1 MQLSILLPTNRHG
14 PVAISRIAQVCSWA
28 TPSIEV
34 IVRDNSG
41 NAEKRALIAHFRG
54 DNRRIESVDPCEPLE
69 NYSEI
74 LRLATGEF
82 VFWLADDDQCFDHA
96 IGALPGLIDRHGK
109 DPSVAGFTGIYALET
124 SQSTAVINYKDTDSD
139 DAATRVSGFLG
150 YPGPNMLFYS
160 VLRRSLSERM
170 AHFLKTL
177 PIFLSFHDQ
186 TLCLLHLLNG
196 KLIRMPRLFYVY
208 DFGIWEDPES
218 GQKRDADYYRAAG
231 LDLAANK
238 LHWLICGF
246 EGAVLAMNS
255 DLFPDLPSAKRQQI
269 ADFWFGTMF
278 LRFKRHPRMT
288 FNSDLTDEAEK
299 VCEKIRNATGQLT
312 FEKVLS
318 EMCGFFALFSPDRAR
333 AYFDFWNEIIN
344 RRQQLFRKT
353 GS

>member
-41 NAEKRALIAHFRG
+41 NAEKRALIAHFRN
-54 DNRRIESVDPCEPLE
+54 DYCRVESVDPCEPLQ

-74 LRLATGEF
+74 LNLATGEF

-96 IGALPGLIDRHGK
+96 IGALPGLIDRYGK
-109 DPSVAGFTGIYALET
+109 DLNVAGFTGTYALET
-124 SQSTAVINYKDTDSD
+124 MQGTAFVNYKDTDSD
-139 DAATRVSGFLG
+139 DTAARVSGFSS

-160 VLRRSLSERM
+160 VIRRSVSKRM
-170 AHFLKTL
+170 ARFLQTL

-186 TLCLLHLLNG
+186 TVCLLHLLSG

-208 DFGIWEDPES
+208 DLGVWEVAELA
-218 GQKRDADYYRAAG
+218 QKRDADYYRAAR
-231 LDLAANK
+231 LDLATNK
-238 LHWLICGF
+238 LHWVICGF
-246 EGAVLAMNS
+246 EGAVLTMNS

-269 ADFWFGTMF
+269 ADVWFGTMF
-278 LRFKRHPRMT
+278 VRFKHHPRMT
-288 FNSDLTDEAEK
+288 FDSDLTDAAEK
-299 VCEKIRNATGQLT
+299 VCEKLRSATGQLT

-318 EMCGFFALFSPDRAR
+318 EICGFIALFSPDRAR